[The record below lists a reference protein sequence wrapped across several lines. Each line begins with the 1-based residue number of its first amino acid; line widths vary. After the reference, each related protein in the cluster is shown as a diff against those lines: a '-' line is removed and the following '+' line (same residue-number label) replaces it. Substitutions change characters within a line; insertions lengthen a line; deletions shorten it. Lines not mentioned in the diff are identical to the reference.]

1 MAGRGIAARHATPR
15 AWRASRSGL
24 KACGD
29 APRAVAPRRGAQSSA
44 RIVRPTTDAR
54 DLPSGNTL
62 FSIVA
67 CHNIQLARLFR
78 VAWGSQIWG
87 RHVSYRHILT
97 LESPKNKFT
106 VVIMGAPSLAATA

>member
-1 MAGRGIAARHATPR
+1 MLHPALGVRLAPVLRLAATRPALLRR
-15 AWRASRSGL
+15 AAVP
-24 KACGD
+24 KA
-29 APRAVAPRRGAQSSA
+29 A

-62 FSIVA
+62 FSIVV